1 MDRVVID
8 LERLKYPFG
17 GMGQFCKHFGNSIL
31 ENAADFEIEAVPLTR
46 PSSLECIIPPERY
59 VAANWWRKEFVAR
72 YLNWLPA
79 WHEPDIALWH
89 ATHHQ
94 TKFWPEHKNIPV
106 LLTIHDLK
114 FLQLCSEAEI
124 VRKLRSLQKV
134 IDRVAGIVTIS
145 QSVKQDITS
154 HLDLKG
160 KTVHVIYNG
169 VYPSGSIEAQRPA
182 TIKSKPFLFSIGL
195 FERKKN
201 FHTLVEMMEHL
212 PEYHLV
218 LAGDH
223 HSNYGRF
230 VRSRVELRSFR
241 DRIHFLGTITDS
253 ERQWLY
259 ENCTAF
265 VFPSL
270 AEGFGL
276 PVLEAMSAG
285 RPVILSN
292 HTSLPEVGGDVAQY
306 WTNFEPEYMAHI
318 VKDCLARFQRDAV
331 MPMRMI
337 QRASCF
343 SWTKAAREYL
353 ALYRNM
359 IEAGKTMPRI
369 HHAA

>member
-17 GMGQFCKHFGNSIL
+17 GIGQFCKHFGNSIL

-46 PSSLECIIPPERY
+46 RACLDSLVHSDSY
-59 VAANWWRKEFVAR
+59 VSANWWRKESVLR
-72 YLNWLPA
+72 YLNWLPP
-79 WHEPDIALWH
+79 WHDTSIQMWH

-94 TKFWPEHKNIPV
+94 TKFWPAFPSIPV

-114 FLQLCSEAEI
+114 FLQLCTESEI
-124 VRKLRSLQKV
+124 DRKLRSLQRV
-134 IDRVAGIVTIS
+134 VDRVSGIVTIS

-154 HLDLKG
+154 HLDLQG
-160 KTVHVIYNG
+160 KPVHVVYNG
-169 VYPSGSIEAQRPA
+169 VYPSGSIEPQRPTA
-182 TIKSKPFLFSIGL
+182 IKSKPFLFSIGL

-201 FHTLVEMMEHL
+201 FHTLVEMMEFL
-212 PEYHLV
+212 PDYQLV

-230 VRSRVELRSFR
+230 VKSRAELRRFR
-241 DRIHFLGTITDS
+241 DRIHFLGTVNDS

-259 ENCTAF
+259 DNCTAF
-265 VFPSL
+265 LFPSL

-285 RPVILSN
+285 RPVVLSN
-292 HTSLPEVGGDVAQY
+292 HTSLPEVGGDVAHY
-306 WTNFEPEYMAHI
+306 WTNFEPEYMANK
-318 VKDCLARFQRDAV
+318 VQDCLHDFQRDATLSQQLV
-331 MPMRMI
+331 A
-337 QRASCF
+337 RANRF

-353 ALYRNM
+353 ALYRSMLN
-359 IEAGKTMPRI
+359 ERPGKLRL
-369 HHAA
+369 HRAA